1 MYKRGNVY
9 WCKFT
14 KPGRKKALFFSL
26 GKDRKKAKLEEA
38 NLRRKFEE
46 GKLFDIQNS
55 KRITIQSLLER
66 YVVNVSQLRV
76 IKGQK
81 KQATVDNEGYLI
93 NTLNRFFGHLFLAEV
108 TSLHLED
115 YERKRYEENVSEIAV
130 HHELCLLKA
139 AYRWAVE
146 RWDLLDRTPFAKYDL
161 PNGDKQRVR
170 FLEEWEEKE
179 LDLAL
184 SKPENRFLR
193 QFVTIFHETLIRPIN
208 LCELELAQLNLEERF
223 IHLGKTKNGEPN
235 LVPLSGNAYQV
246 FKEVLQDRV
255 TNKVMNIQFANLV
268 FINRGKPINTNIM
281 GRWFKEVV
289 RGKKRFIRQKDGTE
303 VKVFV
308 GGTKINDLRLYDMKH
323 DRMTRERR
331 KGATLSDLAE
341 IAGQEDIRSTRRYAH
356 QQLETKRRIVKNFQP
371 IFGKTGE
378 ASK

>member
-14 KPGRKKALFFSL
+14 KPGQKKALFFGL
-26 GKDRKKAKLEEA
+26 GKDRKKAKLKEA
-38 NLRRKFEE
+38 DLRRKFEE
-46 GKLFDIQNS
+46 GKLFDIQCS
-55 KRITIQSLLER
+55 KRITVQALLER
-66 YVVNVSQLRV
+66 YEVNVSQMKVL
-76 IKGQK
+76 KGRK
-81 KQATVDNEGYLI
+81 KQTTVHNEKYLA
-93 NTLNRFFGHLFLAEV
+93 NNLNRYFGHIFLPEV
-108 TSLHLED
+108 TALHLEG
-115 YERKRYEENVSEIAV
+115 YERKRYEAGVSEVTV
-130 HHELCLLKA
+130 HHELHLLKA
-139 AYRWAVE
+139 SFRWAVE
-146 RWDLLDRTPFAKYDL
+146 RWDLLEKSPFAKYDL
-161 PNGDKQRVR
+161 PNGDKQRIR

-184 SKPENRFLR
+184 AKPENRFLR

-208 LCELELAQLNLEERF
+208 LCQLELPQLNLEERF

-235 LVPLSGNAYQV
+235 LIPLSVNAYQV
-246 FKEVLQDRV
+246 FREVLQDRSSQKLV
-255 TNKVMNIQFANLV
+255 DIQFANLV
-268 FINRGKPINTNIM
+268 FINRGKPISTNIM

-289 RGKKRFIRQKDGTE
+289 RGKRKFIRKQDGTKE
-303 VKVFV
+303 KVFI